1 MNVDPARISDLIQEV
16 AQTVIMPRFRVPESH
31 EAIEKEPGELATIAD
46 REAEVALS
54 AAIKSLDPF
63 ADIIGEEAVSAL
75 PHLMEMVHKADDLWL
90 IDPVDGTNNFIRGSV
105 DFAVMVA
112 RLHRGHATHA
122 WVYQPVTDE
131 MTVAEKGSGA
141 WIDRQRLLVP
151 PAPPLDQMIGAAHI
165 KRFPPDMR
173 MRLEA
178 GLKRV
183 RQNRPL
189 FCAGL
194 DYVALCKGLK
204 HFSLYCRTLP
214 WDHVPGTLLYRESG
228 GHSARLDGL
237 NYVSTDL
244 NEGLLSAPDPQ
255 SWQRLHEALL
265 GHGEGDFSS
274 RFA

>member
-1 MNVDPARISDLIQEV
+1 MSVDPARISALIRDV
-16 AQTVIMPRFRVPESH
+16 AQTIIMPRFRVPESH
-31 EAIEKEPGELATIAD
+31 ETIEKAPGELATIAD
-46 REAEVALS
+46 REAEVALA

-63 ADIIGEEAVSAL
+63 ADIMGEEAVSAL
-75 PHLMEMVHKADDLWL
+75 PHLMTMVHEADDLWL
-90 IDPVDGTNNFIRGSV
+90 IDPVDGTNNFIRGSA

-112 RLHRGHATHA
+112 RLQNGVATHA

-141 WIDRQRLLVP
+141 WIDGRRLVVP
-151 PAPPLDQMIGAAHI
+151 PAPPIDQMIGAAHI

-173 MRLEA
+173 RRLEV
-178 GLKRV
+178 GLKSV

-228 GHSARLDGL
+228 GHAARLDGQD
-237 NYVSTDL
+237 YTSADI
-244 NEGLLSAPDPQ
+244 NEGLLSVADPQ
-255 SWQRLHEALL
+255 SWRRLHDVLFGL
-265 GHGEGDFSS
+265 
-274 RFA
+274 